1 MHTSKK
7 TASHSKPLRTL
18 LAMALVSAGIAHA
31 APSES
36 AKPESGAF
44 ARMDDN
50 HDGYISSAEA
60 QKHGMLDS
68 AFVQADTNHDG
79 KLDPDE
85 YIKASSIDER
95 EKVAHY
101 VDDSV
106 ITTKV
111 KAELL
116 KNSLVK
122 GLTVGVET
130 YRGTVQLSGF
140 IDNERQAS
148 KAVEIAASVKGVK
161 KVINNLIVK
170 G

>member
-7 TASHSKPLRTL
+7 IASHAKPLRTL
-18 LAMALVSAGIAHA
+18 LAMALVSVGIAHA

-50 HDGYISSAEA
+50 HDGYISPAEA
-60 QKHGMLDS
+60 QKHGMLNN

-79 KLDPDE
+79 KLDADE

-116 KNSLVK
+116 KNSLIK

-130 YRGTVQLSGF
+130 YQGTVQLSGF

-161 KVINNLIVK
+161 QVINNLIVK